1 MGQLDEK
8 GHHYIERAV
17 AAGHR
22 MQGLIND
29 LLSLSRVNAQALV
42 LERTDLNEIVQ
53 AVLENL
59 NPVIQEKQARISCA
73 SLPTLRVDQ
82 NQMVSLFQNLLANA
96 LKYNHDQSPEIKI
109 GYEDEG
115 ESCRFYVRD
124 NGIGID
130 PQFHDRIFMIFQR
143 LHTRQ
148 EYSGTGIGLALCK
161 KIVERHNGSIRVESR
176 KGEGATFSFALPKE
190 RSVE

>member
-17 AAGHR
+17 AAGYR

-29 LLSLSRVNAQALV
+29 LLALSRVNTQALV
-42 LERTDLNEIVQ
+42 LEQTDLNEIVR

-59 NPVIQEKQARISCA
+59 NPVIQEKKAGISCA
-73 SLPTLRVDQ
+73 PLPTLRVDR

-96 LKYNHDQSPEIKI
+96 LKYNQDQTPKIDI
-109 GYEDEG
+109 GYEEEG
-115 ESCRFYVRD
+115 ENRRFFVRD

-161 KIVERHNGSIRVESR
+161 KIVERHNGGIRVESR
-176 KGEGATFSFALPKE
+176 KGEGATFSFTLPKE